1 MLEKFLHDNSTGAR
15 LARTI
20 LEALLS
26 TLSVKLAIIMG
37 SLNLTPETAAIATAV
52 AMCVITPVI
61 SVLRSTDLIE
71 GDK

>member
-1 MLEKFLHDNSTGAR
+1 MLEKFLHSDTTEAR

-26 TLSVKLAIIMG
+26 TLSVKLAIIFG
-37 SLNLTPETAAIATAV
+37 SLNMTPEGAALATAI

-61 SVLRSTDLIE
+61 SILRETDLIK